1 MNYKQSKTERSGFV
15 VVVVLCM
22 VILMSVLLLGF
33 NRGALDCLRTA
44 DDTGKTAQTLNCA
57 RAGLNIAIAAVRD
70 TPDIYAN
77 KALAN
82 LLSGKGALDIGGG
95 NCSVTVTEE
104 NGKLNLNLLKNKD
117 GTLNQTRIDQLLRL
131 IDLLNQE
138 QAGHPRVGYDL
149 VPAVIDWTDSD
160 DQVTCLPFIKNQ
172 NLGAESGYYGMLTP
186 PYKCKNAPL
195 DTTEELLLVKGV
207 TPDVFALIHDYVTV
221 YGDGEININCAPK
234 HIIESLSEK
243 MDPALAQ
250 LIIDRRKIKPFETI
264 TELQDVSGMTDSIY
278 YAIKKAA
285 TVGSTARYYQV
296 VSRGNAG
303 QLGSTIVAL
312 LRRDTEIKTI
322 EVVSYKEI

>member
-1 MNYKQSKTERSGFV
+1 MNYKQSKTKRSGFV

-33 NRGALDCLRTA
+33 NRGSRACLYAA
-44 DDTGKTAQTLNCA
+44 DNAVKTAQTLNCA

-77 KALAN
+77 RNLAN
-82 LLSGKGALDIGGG
+82 LLSGKGTFDVGGG

-104 NGKLNLNLLKNKD
+104 DGKLNLNLLKNKD

-138 QAGHPRVGYDL
+138 QTGRLRIDYGL
-149 VPAVIDWTDSD
+149 VPAIIDWTDSD

-172 NLGAESGYYGMLTP
+172 NLGAESAHYDTLTP

-195 DTTEELLLVKGV
+195 DATEELLLVKGV

-221 YGDGEININCAPK
+221 YGSGEININCAPK

-264 TELQDVSGMTDSIY
+264 TEMQDVSGMTDGVY
-278 YAIKKAA
+278 NAIKKAA
-285 TVGSTARYYQV
+285 TVRSTAQYYQV

>member
-1 MNYKQSKTERSGFV
+1 MKHKQSKTERSGFV
-15 VVVVLCM
+15 VIVVLCM

-33 NRGALDCLRTA
+33 NRGSLAYLRAA
-44 DDTGKTAQTLNCA
+44 DDAGKTAQTLNCA

-77 KALAN
+77 GDLAN
-82 LLSGKGALDIGGG
+82 LLSGKSVFDVGGG

-104 NGKLNLNLLKNKD
+104 DGKLNLNLLKNTD
-117 GTLNQTRIDQLLRL
+117 GTLNQTRIDQVLRL
-131 IDLLNQE
+131 IDLLNKE
-138 QAGHPRVGYDL
+138 QTSHPRIGYGW

-160 DQVTCLPFIKNQ
+160 DQVTCLPFINNQ
-172 NLGAESGYYGMLTP
+172 NLGAESAHYGMLTP
-186 PYKCKNAPL
+186 PCKCKNAPL

-221 YGDGEININCAPK
+221 YGDGEINVNCAPK

-264 TELQDVSGMTDSIY
+264 AELQDVPGMTDSIY
-278 YAIKKAA
+278 NAIKKAA
-285 TVGSTARYYQV
+285 TVRSTAQYYQV
-296 VSRGNAG
+296 VSRGNTG
-303 QLGSTIVAL
+303 RLGSTIVAL
-312 LRRDTEIKTI
+312 LRRNTETKTI
-322 EVVSYKEI
+322 EMVSYKEI

>member
-1 MNYKQSKTERSGFV
+1 MKYKQSKTERSGFV

-33 NRGALDCLRTA
+33 NRGARACLYAA
-44 DDTGKTAQTLNCA
+44 DNAVKTTQTLNYA
-57 RAGLNIAIAAVRD
+57 RSGLNIAIAAVRD

-77 KALAN
+77 KTLAN
-82 LLSGKGALDIGGG
+82 LLSGKCVDVGGG

-104 NGKLNLNLLKNKD
+104 SGKLNLNLLKNKD
-117 GTLNQTRIDQLLRL
+117 GTLNQTRIDQVLRL

-138 QAGHPRVGYDL
+138 QAGRLRIDYGL
-149 VPAVIDWTDSD
+149 VPAIIDWTDSD

-172 NLGAESGYYGMLTP
+172 NLGAESAYYDTLTP

-195 DTTEELLLVKGV
+195 DATEELLLVKGV
-207 TPDVFALIHDYVTV
+207 TPDVFALIHDYITV

-264 TELQDVSGMTDSIY
+264 TELQDVPGMTASIY
-278 YAIKKAA
+278 NAIKNAA
-285 TVGSTARYYQV
+285 TVRSTAQYYQV

-312 LRRDTEIKTI
+312 LKRDTEIKTI